1 MRRLAILRPEPGASL
16 SATRAVEMGF
26 YEIVTIPLFKVR
38 PVEWTPPAPDRF
50 DAILLTSANAARHVG
65 DGLETLK
72 RLPVHCV
79 GEATANAARAAGMMI
94 GQVGDAGV
102 AELQAQLPVNI
113 RLLHLCGQH
122 RRMAE
127 GAAQTIVPLPVYVSA
142 AREEPRNLSQLP
154 GSVACVHSPRAGA
167 RLAELVER
175 EGFDSSSIAIAAI
188 SAAAAEAC
196 GANWEAVE
204 IAEATRDSSLLALAK
219 RLCQSDGDD

>member
-16 SATRAVEMGF
+16 SATRAAEMGF
-26 YEIVTIPLFKVR
+26 DEIVTIPLFKVR
-38 PVEWTPPAPDRF
+38 PVEWTPPAPGRF

-94 GQVGDAGV
+94 GQVGVAGV
-102 AELQAQLPVNI
+102 ADLLATLPADM

-127 GAAQTIVPLPVYVSA
+127 DAAQTIVPLPVYISA
-142 AREEPRNLSQLP
+142 AREDPRDLGQLP

-167 RLAELVER
+167 RLAELVAR
-175 EGFDSSSIAIAAI
+175 EGFDPSSIAIVAI
-188 SAAAAEAC
+188 SAAAAAAC
-196 GANWEAVE
+196 GQGWEAVE
-204 IAEATRDSSLLALAK
+204 IAEATHDSSLLALAK
-219 RLCQSDGDD
+219 RLCQSDDDD